1 LPNSFFKASD
11 NTQAILRP
19 QQVVVFVAVEHCAK
33 QMSKSKENILA
44 QKEFL
49 AAEALKVANE
59 SLGYIQDALPEASI
73 RDLVSIFNSAVKTH
87 RDIVSDIVSLTA
99 TESKSEAELAVEYGG
114 KVDELLKSLGN
125 S

>member
-1 LPNSFFKASD
+1 MS
-11 NTQAILRP
+11 
-19 QQVVVFVAVEHCAK
+19 VAVEHCAK

-73 RDLVSIFNSAVKTH
+73 RDLVSIFNAAVKTH
-87 RDIVSDIVSLTA
+87 RDIVSDIVSLTT
-99 TESKSEAELAVEYGG
+99 TEDKSEQELAKEYDG
-114 KVDELLKSLGN
+114 KVGELLKKLGGE
-125 S
+125 

>member
-1 LPNSFFKASD
+1 MPNKSFKVSD
-11 NTQAILRP
+11 NTQATRRP
-19 QQVVVFVAVEHCAK
+19 QQGVVSVAVEHCAK

-59 SLGYIQDALPEASI
+59 SLGFIQDALPECSV
-73 RDLVSIFNSAVKTH
+73 RDLVSIFNAAVKTH

-99 TESKSEAELAVEYGG
+99 AESKSEQDLAVEYGG